1 MTHRDPGSV
10 GRPKSSYRIAWS
22 LPMSWSISSSRTT
35 VMGWLAAAAA
45 AFRLERPLA
54 SAGVPHTSWRSAATS
69 GSWVTSA
76 APFASAP
83 FASRA
88 GGTPPSSSM
97 TRAKTCLGSES
108 AMQLTAATRGLSLA
122 GSACLSPPPSLLPS
136 PQHRIIF
143 SACDTVRDLP
153 VPGRPHTY
161 TDPLRRFLR
170 HPWMMSTTFRRSRS
184 RHLANPPG
192 ITLVCSRCFAWF
204 TMWGSAAFHTTAAV
218 PSAGK
223 LGSGLAGSA
232 STPSNDE
239 SFCES
244 RTSSSSSSVLISTYT
259 GPAPA
264 GCVDPSAISMS
275 SSSSSASE
283 SRASSL
289 LLSRDPR
296 RAFMLTFPRVIATRV
311 PPLTSS
317 TSSSS
322 SSRLDA
328 LARLL
333 DGLAGDVAAADA
345 NFLRTSAALRPSAVV
360 VGETIL
366 APPPP
371 FDARLLGFFLPVETA

>member
-1 MTHRDPGSV
+1 MTHREPESV

-22 LPMSWSISSSRTT
+22 LQMSWSISSSRTT
-35 VMGWLAAAAA
+35 VVGWLAAPPP
-45 AFRLERPLA
+45 FRLPRLLA
-54 SAGVPHTSWRSAATS
+54 SVGVPHTSWRSAATS

-83 FASRA
+83 LTSRA

-97 TRAKTCLGSES
+97 TRANTCLGSES
-108 AMQLTAATRGLSLA
+108 AMQLTAATRGLCLA

-170 HPWMMSTTFRRSRS
+170 QPWMMSTTFRRSRS

-232 STPSNDE
+232 AAASKPSNDE

-259 GPAPA
+259 GPAAA

-275 SSSSSASE
+275 SSSSSSA
-283 SRASSL
+283 AAAASL
-289 LLSRDPR
+289 LLSREPR

-317 TSSSS
+317 MSSSS

-328 LARLL
+328 SARL
-333 DGLAGDVAAADA
+333 DGLAGDAAAADA
-345 NFLRTSAALRPSAVV
+345 NFLRTSAALRPSAAV

-366 APPPP
+366 APPPA
-371 FDARLLGFFLPVETA
+371 DARLLGFFLPVETA